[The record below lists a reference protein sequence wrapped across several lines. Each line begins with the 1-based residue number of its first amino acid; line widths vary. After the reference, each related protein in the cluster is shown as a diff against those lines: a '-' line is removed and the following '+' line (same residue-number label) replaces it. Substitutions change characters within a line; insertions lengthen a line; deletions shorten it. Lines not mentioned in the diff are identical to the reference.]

1 MTHLAVAVEGTAWGS
16 SALAKM
22 GTVACTFVGT
32 AGSETAGLEVAA
44 AVELVGA
51 AASVQISVRPSVAAV
66 AAAATE
72 TETVPIVALEVQTTE
87 VVQSAAMTAIQV
99 AANTRVVVV
108 SGAFG
113 LLVLEDGLSQE
124 PLDSALRHES
134 HR

>member
-1 MTHLAVAVEGTAWGS
+1 MTHLAVAVEGTAWGF